1 MRRNMNDDSGRL
13 QELKEKKEKIGLT
26 HAEAREMK
34 KLEKARKSGCMC
46 MGLSNPIIVHG
57 GKK

>member
-1 MRRNMNDDSGRL
+1 MNDDSGRL